1 MAGRADV
8 RCDRRR
14 AGLALGGPVAQLF
27 TFGGHNRLPAAAI
40 DELLAGIGAAVD
52 AAGGGF
58 TMAYQTVV
66 VTASR

>member
-1 MAGRADV
+1 MRSSPGRPGIGWT
-8 RCDRRR
+8 R
-14 AGLALGGPVAQLF
+14 GPAF